1 MSLRNTVISVGPL
14 SEKVNV
20 VSNDHG
26 PTQKCDF
33 TNFTDRNMLDTIND
47 FRDLVVACK
56 MHDWYAKI
64 SSISIKRQA
73 IAMAGRYE
81 NKPLQN
87 VFNTTY
93 TFI

>member
-1 MSLRNTVISVGPL
+1 MDPRKSAILTS
-14 SEKVNV
+14 
-20 VSNDHG
+20 
-26 PTQKCDF
+26 
-33 TNFTDRNMLDTIND
+33 FTDRNMLDTING
-47 FRDLVVACK
+47 FRDSVVACK

-73 IAMAGRYE
+73 IAMSRRYE